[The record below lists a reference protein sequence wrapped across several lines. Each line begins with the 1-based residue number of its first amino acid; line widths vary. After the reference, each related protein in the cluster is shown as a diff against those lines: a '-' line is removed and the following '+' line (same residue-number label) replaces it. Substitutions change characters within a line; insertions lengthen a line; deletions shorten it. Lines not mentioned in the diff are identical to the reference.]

1 MHTQEEHNQAGRPQA
16 TRRPAPRDA
25 SADADRAA
33 VTGTGTA
40 AGLLALQRT
49 AGNAAVARTVEASRH
64 RHDAGCGHLPAVQ
77 RQAAGEELHE
87 HDTACGHVPAVQRQ
101 ALVHRVIESP
111 GQSMDQALQSEMES
125 RFDGADFSGVRVHT
139 GPLARES
146 AQELGA
152 KAYTT
157 GPNIVVGDSM
167 TKEDWA
173 HELTHYEDQLKGP
186 VPGTDT
192 GAGVSVSD
200 VNDSGERH
208 AVSKARRVMSGPAPQ
223 VQRQP
228 ASTGSSAVPAPV
240 PEGPGPVAVQ
250 RVLSPGFVQ
259 GVSER
264 LGIEEGTVKLVKV
277 PNGIPASRRFRDYE
291 EGYVVGLTG
300 AELDESVQSLNNYED
315 GNTPASVV
323 VEQAGGGGYLRE
335 SGIILVN
342 ADPPAKF
349 TFDQVVQHEM
359 GHLRQAQAGF
369 DIDMAGAKRALV
381 EYHNILVNENLFADE
396 MRLEYTDADN
406 SLSSRARE
414 QAEAN
419 EETRPF
425 TPLGNPWRSMT
436 RYVAAHG
443 GASQQNLL
451 RAIEAELSDPKYDER
466 TGKGRFALSLRD
478 KLQRRVGNMYWNHM
492 FPTG

>member
-1 MHTQEEHNQAGRPQA
+1 MHAQEEHNQAGRPQA
-16 TRRPAPRDA
+16 TRRPAARDA
-25 SADADRAA
+25 SAGADRAA
-33 VTGTGTA
+33 VTGTGNA

-64 RHDAGCGHLPAVQ
+64 RHDASCGHPPAVQ
-77 RQAAGEELHE
+77 RQAAGAGLHE
-87 HDTACGHVPAVQRQ
+87 HDAACGHVPAVQRQ
-101 ALVHRVIESP
+101 ALVHRVIQSP
-111 GQSMDQALQSEMES
+111 GQGMDQALQSEMET

-146 AQELGA
+146 ARELGA

-157 GPNIVVGDSM
+157 GPNIVVGDTM

-173 HELTHYEDQLKGP
+173 HELTHYEDQVKGP

-192 GAGVSVSD
+192 GGGVSVSD

-208 AVSKARRVMSGPAPQ
+208 AVDNARRVMSGPVPP
-223 VQRQP
+223 VQRTP
-228 ASTGSSAVPAPV
+228 AHTGPDTAPAPV
-240 PEGPGPVAVQ
+240 PGGTGPVAVQ
-250 RVLSPGFVQ
+250 RVLSAEFVES
-259 GVSER
+259 VSEK
-264 LGIEEGTVKLVKV
+264 LGIEKGTVKLVKV
-277 PNGIPASRRFRDYE
+277 PNGIPADRRFRDYP
-291 EGYVVGLTG
+291 EGHVIGLTG
-300 AELDESVQSLNNYED
+300 AELDMSVQSLNQYPD
-315 GNTPASVV
+315 GNTAASAV

-381 EYHNILVNENLFADE
+381 EYHNILVNENLFANE

-406 SLSSRARE
+406 TLSSRARE

-419 EETRPF
+419 EETKPF
-425 TPLGNPWRSMT
+425 TPLSNPWRSMS

-451 RAIEAELSDPKYDER
+451 RAIEAELTDSKYDQKS
-466 TGKGRFALSLRD
+466 GKSKFAPPLRD
-478 KLQRRVGNMYWNHM
+478 KIQRRVGTMYWNHM
-492 FPTG
+492 FHA

>member
-1 MHTQEEHNQAGRPQA
+1 MHAQEEHDQAGRPQA
-16 TRRPAPRDA
+16 ARRPAAREA
-25 SADADRAA
+25 SAGADRTAA
-33 VTGTGTA
+33 TGTA

-64 RHDAGCGHLPAVQ
+64 RHDASCGHLPAVQ

-87 HDTACGHVPAVQRQ
+87 HDAACGHVPAVQRR

-111 GQSMDQALQSEMES
+111 GQGMDQALQSEMET

-139 GPLARES
+139 GSLARES
-146 AQELGA
+146 AKELGA
-152 KAYTT
+152 KVYTT
-157 GPNIVVGDSM
+157 GRNIVVGDTM

-192 GAGVSVSD
+192 GTGVSMSD

-208 AVSKARRVMSGPAPQ
+208 AVSKARRVMSGPVPQ
-223 VQRQP
+223 VQREP
-228 ASTGSSAVPAPV
+228 VNTGSGTAPAPV
-240 PEGPGPVAVQ
+240 PEGAGPVAVQ
-250 RVLSPGFVQ
+250 RVLSPGFVED
-259 GVSER
+259 VSEK
-264 LGIEEGTVKLVKV
+264 LGIEKGTVKLVKV
-277 PNGIPASRRFRDYE
+277 PNGIPADRRFRDYE
-291 EGYVVGLTG
+291 EGYVIGLTG
-300 AELDESVQSLNNYED
+300 AELDESVQSLNNYPD
-315 GNTPASVV
+315 GNTPASAVV
-323 VEQAGGGGYLRE
+323 DQAGGGGYLRE

-359 GHLRQAQAGF
+359 GHLQQAQAGF
-369 DIDMAGAKRALV
+369 DIDMSGAKRALV
-381 EYHNILVNENLFADE
+381 EYHNILVNENRFADE

-419 EETRPF
+419 DETRPF
-425 TPLGNPWRSMT
+425 TPLSNPWRSMT
-436 RYVAAHG
+436 GYVAAHG
-443 GASQQNLL
+443 GGAQQDLL
-451 RAIEAELSDPKYDER
+451 RAIETELRDAKYDEKA
-466 TGKGRFALSLRD
+466 GKGRFAPTLRE
-478 KLQRRVGNMYWNHM
+478 KLQRRVATMYWNHM
-492 FPTG
+492 FPA

>member
-1 MHTQEEHNQAGRPQA
+1 MHAQEEHSQAGHPQA
-16 TRRPAPRDA
+16 ARRPAAPTA
-25 SADADRAA
+25 SAGTDRTA
-33 VTGTGTA
+33 VTGTA

-64 RHDAGCGHLPAVQ
+64 RHDAACGHLPAVQ

-87 HDTACGHVPAVQRQ
+87 HDPACGHVPAVQRQ
-101 ALVHRVIESP
+101 ALVHRVVQSS
-111 GQSMDQALQSEMES
+111 GQSMDQALRSEMET

-139 GPLARES
+139 GSLARES
-146 AQELGA
+146 ARELGA

-157 GPNIVVGDSM
+157 GPNIVVGDTM

-208 AVSKARRVMSGPAPQ
+208 AVSKARRVMSGPVPQ
-223 VQRQP
+223 VQRKP
-228 ASTGSSAVPAPV
+228 ADTGSGAAPAPV
-240 PEGPGPVAVQ
+240 PAGAGPVAVQ
-250 RVLSPGFVQ
+250 RVLTPGFVE
-259 GVSER
+259 GVSEK
-264 LGIEEGTVKLVKV
+264 LGVEKGTVKLVKV
-277 PNGIPASRRFRDYE
+277 PKGVPADRKFRDYE
-291 EGYVVGLTG
+291 EGYVIGLAG
-300 AELDESVQSLNNYED
+300 AELDESVQSLNKYPD

-323 VEQAGGGGYLRE
+323 VDQAGGGGYLRE

-359 GHLRQAQAGF
+359 GHLKQVQAGF

-406 SLSSRARE
+406 TLSSSARA

-419 EETRPF
+419 EETKPF
-425 TPLGNPWRSMT
+425 APLSDPWRSMAG
-436 RYVAAHG
+436 YVAAHG
-443 GASQQNLL
+443 GASQQDLL
-451 RAIEAELSDPKYDER
+451 HAIEAELKDPKYDEKA
-466 TGKGRFALSLRD
+466 GKGRFAPTLRA
-478 KLQRRVGNMYWNHM
+478 KLQRRIGIMYWNHM
-492 FPTG
+492 FPAG